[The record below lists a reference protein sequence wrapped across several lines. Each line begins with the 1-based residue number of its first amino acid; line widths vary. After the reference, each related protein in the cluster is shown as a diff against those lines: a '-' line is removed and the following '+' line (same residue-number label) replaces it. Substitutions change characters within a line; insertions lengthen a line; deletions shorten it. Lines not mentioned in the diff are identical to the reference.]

1 MQVVDGRGGARVSSA
16 AVATESLGGS
26 HTVIVDGDW
35 VEVRAVGTVDLDT
48 VTRFHA
54 VLERVL
60 ADHQGRAFVLADI
73 AAMGNMTSEA
83 RRSVTEWDRHHKVT
97 AAAISGGGFAV
108 RTVLTLVLK
117 AVQLLNH
124 DSLDRVFTGD
134 AAEARAWLLARRRAE
149 PRS

>member
-26 HTVIVDGDW
+26 HTLIVDGDW
-35 VEVRAVGTVDLDT
+35 VEVRAIGTVDLDT
-48 VTRFHA
+48 VTRLHA

-60 ADHQGRAFVLADI
+60 ADHEGRAFVLADI
-73 AAMGNMTSEA
+73 AAMGNMTPEA

-134 AAEARAWLLARRRAE
+134 AAEARAWLLARRQQ